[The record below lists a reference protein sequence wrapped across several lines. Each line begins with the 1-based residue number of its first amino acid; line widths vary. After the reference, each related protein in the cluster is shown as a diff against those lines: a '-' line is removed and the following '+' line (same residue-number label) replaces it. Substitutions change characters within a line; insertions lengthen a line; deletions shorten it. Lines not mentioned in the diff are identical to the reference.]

1 MDDICNYAG
10 HQFHIPVMGTGFT
23 IDTPLRVA
31 RFGISSVISLVDDV
45 LIEKVRRYHALR
57 EGEPYEAI
65 RNNHPDS
72 RAARITAYLNLVGR
86 LVERQVEA
94 LKTAPFES
102 GSEIQRFF
110 ELLPDTPLRRL
121 YLEMQSASVQSE
133 RQRLQALLR
142 TRIQPGS
149 IDVNIMTKLDCAR
162 YRRGVQLP
170 PEFNDGMAA
179 LRGYA
184 QSELRSAIVFSA
196 GLNQRLYTYMSE
208 FPDFFPDTD
217 GKLKKRIIL
226 KVSDYRS
233 AAVQGRFLAKRGLW
247 VSEFRIE
254 SGLNCGGHAFP
265 SGGQLLGPIL
275 EEFKQKREEVAQLL
289 WNTCVESWKAKN
301 VCIPDARL
309 AIRVTVQGGIGTAAE
324 HSMLIS
330 RYGVDA
336 TGWATPF
343 LLASDVTAVDAK
355 LLDQLLDCQ
364 PEDVYLSDSS
374 PIGMPF
380 WNFRASPSEEARRKR
395 AADGHPGSPCPKGY
409 LRFTVSS
416 SGTPLCMASHD
427 YQHQRLA
434 VLKEQAPKLTE
445 AQVEKVIGKS
455 CICHELGG
463 SALRKYGLNSSVTPA
478 ICPSPS
484 LGWFRR
490 RTNLDE
496 MVNHIYGRQSLIDED
511 ARPHMFV
518 KELSIN
524 IDYLK
529 QWLAPALDTGDQNGR
544 KYFREFAQTILAG
557 IQYYSGRIVEFAP
570 RSPERFLE
578 AIKSLELEVQRV
590 LSQAIQHDTASNEL
604 SSKSSTRRLPG
615 FSVGE
620 PA

>member
-1 MDDICNYAG
+1 M
-10 HQFHIPVMGTGFT
+10 
-23 IDTPLRVA
+23 
-31 RFGISSVISLVDDV
+31 

-65 RNNHPDS
+65 KNNHPDP

-86 LVERQVEA
+86 IVERQVEA
-94 LKTAPFES
+94 LKSAPFEP
-102 GSEIQRFF
+102 GSEIQRLF
-110 ELLPDTPLRRL
+110 ELLPETPLRRL
-121 YLEMQSASVQSE
+121 YLEMKSASVPSE
-133 RQRLQALLR
+133 RERLQALLR
-142 TRIQPGS
+142 NRIQPGS

-170 PEFNDGMAA
+170 PEFNDAMAA

-184 QSELRSAIVFSA
+184 QSKLRSAIVFSA
-196 GLNQRLYTYMSE
+196 GLNQRLYNYMSE
-208 FPDFFPDTD
+208 FPDFLPGTD

-226 KVSDYRS
+226 KVGDYRS

-275 EEFKQKREEVAQLL
+275 EEFKQRREELAQSL
-289 WNTCVESWKAKN
+289 WNSCAESWKAKN
-301 VCIPDARL
+301 VCVPDARL
-309 AIRVTVQGGIGTAAE
+309 TMRVTVQGGIGTAAE

-343 LLASDVTAVDAK
+343 LLAPDVTAVDDS
-355 LLDQLLDCQ
+355 LLERLLDCQ

-374 PIGMPF
+374 PIGIPF
-380 WNFRASPSEEARRKR
+380 WNFRDSPSEEARRKR
-395 AADGHPGSPCPKGY
+395 AADGDPGSPCPKGY
-409 LRFTVSS
+409 LRFAVSS

-434 VLKEQAPKLTE
+434 VLKEQSPEPTE

-484 LGWFRR
+484 LGWFRH

-496 MVNHIYGRQSLIDED
+496 MVNHIYGRLSLIDED

-518 KELSIN
+518 KELSVN

-529 QWLAPALDTGDQNGR
+529 QWLAPALNSGDQNGR
-544 KYFREFAQTILAG
+544 KNVREFAQTVLAG
-557 IQYYSGRIVEFAP
+557 IQYYGERIVEFAP
-570 RSPERFLE
+570 RNPERFLE
-578 AIKSLELEVQRV
+578 AIKSLEIEVHRV
-590 LSQAIQHDTASNEL
+590 LSQAVPHDTASNEL

-615 FSVGE
+615 FSIGE

>member
-1 MDDICNYAG
+1 MDDSCNYAG

-45 LIEKVRRYHALR
+45 LIEKVRRYHASR
-57 EGEPYEAI
+57 EGEPREAI
-65 RNNHPDS
+65 KNGHPDP

-94 LKTAPFES
+94 LKSAPFEP

-110 ELLPDTPLRRL
+110 ELLPDTPLRKL
-121 YLEMQSASVQSE
+121 YLEMQSASVLSE
-133 RQRLQALLR
+133 RERLQALLR
-142 TRIQPGS
+142 DCVQPGS

-162 YRRGVQLP
+162 YRDGVQLP
-170 PEFNDGMAA
+170 PEFNDAMAA

-184 QSELRSAIVFSA
+184 QSDLRSAIVFSA
-196 GLNQRLYTYMSE
+196 GLNQRLYNYMGE
-208 FPDFFPDTD
+208 FPDFFPGTD

-233 AAVQGRFLAKRGLW
+233 AAIQGRFLAKRGLW

-254 SGLNCGGHAFP
+254 SGLNCGGHAFA

-275 EEFKQKREEVAQLL
+275 EEFKQKREELAQSL
-289 WNTCVESWKAKN
+289 WNTCVEAWKAKK
-301 VCIPDARL
+301 VRIPDARL
-309 AIRVTVQGGIGTAAE
+309 AMRVTVQGGVGTAAE
-324 HSMLIS
+324 HSMLMS
-330 RYGVDA
+330 HYGVDA

-343 LLASDVTAVDAK
+343 LLAPDVTAVDDD
-355 LLDQLLDCQ
+355 LLGQLLDCQ

-374 PIGMPF
+374 PIGIPF
-380 WNFRASPSEEARRKR
+380 WNFRDSPSEEARRKR
-395 AADGHPGSPCPKGY
+395 AADGSPGSACPKGY
-409 LRFTVSS
+409 LRFAVTS
-416 SGTPLCMASHD
+416 SGTPLCMASQD
-427 YQHQRLA
+427 YQNQQLA
-434 VLKEQAPKLTE
+434 VLKEQSPRLTE

-484 LGWFRR
+484 LIWFRR

-496 MVNHIYGRQSLIDED
+496 MVSHIYGRQSLIDED

-518 KELSIN
+518 QELSVN
-524 IDYLK
+524 IDYMR
-529 QWLAPALDTGDQNGR
+529 QWIAPTLNNGDQNAR
-544 KYFREFAQTILAG
+544 KNFREFAQTILAG
-557 IQYYSGRIVEFAP
+557 IQYYGERIVDFAP
-570 RSPERFLE
+570 RNPERFLE
-578 AIKSLELEVQRV
+578 AIKSLEIEVHRV
-590 LSQAIQHDTASNEL
+590 LAQAVPHDTASMEL
-604 SSKSSTRRLPG
+604 S
-615 FSVGE
+615 
-620 PA
+620 